1 MYCSLHHNSNLI
13 GIFENIES
21 CENFLVGLKNNNLV
35 KKLENFSVKQFHKN
49 TINQVNELFFDSKKL
64 IFIEKNKKKQEK
76 KLTKEEE
83 EKIKKKKKEIFEKK
97 TEIEIK
103 KNRLNM
109 QKAKIDN
116 SKSIYK
122 NDIKLFKKFKKMLE
136 KNSDFMIPEMF
147 QNKFIL
153 FTKLENDDKLSWEN
167 FYLEYKHESFDNE
180 YSGLF

>member
-1 MYCSLHHNSNLI
+1 MYCSLHRNNNLI
-13 GIFENIES
+13 GIFENKES

-35 KKLENFSVKQFHKN
+35 KKLENFSIKQFHKN
-49 TINQVNELFFDSKKL
+49 TINQVSELFFDSKKL
-64 IFIEKNKKKQEK
+64 IFLEKNKKTQEK
-76 KLTKEEE
+76 KLSKEEE

-103 KNRLNM
+103 KNKLNI

-122 NDIKLFKKFKKMLE
+122 NDIKLFKKFKILE
-136 KNSDFMIPEMF
+136 KKSDFKIPEMF
-147 QNKFIL
+147 KNKFIL
-153 FTKLENDDKLSWEN
+153 FTKLENEDKLTWEN